1 MNFSFEALS
10 AGERYKLLSGL
21 VTPRPIALVTTR
33 NAEGGDNAAPYSFF
47 NAFSEEPPLVVLG
60 LQARGGGMLK
70 DTTEN
75 IRRTGEF
82 VVNLVDEAI
91 AEAMNVCSV
100 DFPPGISEIEAA
112 GLSTVA
118 CEAVG
123 PGRIAEAPVSFE
135 CRRVVTLELGP
146 MRSLVIGEVVWLHV
160 RDGLVDPES
169 LRVNAERYAPVGRL
183 FGNLYTRTRDHFEL
197 VRPSYP
203 EWLAQ
208 QEAEA

>member
-1 MNFSFEALS
+1 MKLAFEGLTTT
-10 AGERYKLLSGL
+10 ERYKLLSGL

-33 NAEGGDNAAPYSFF
+33 NAEGGDNAAPFSFF

-60 LQARGGGMLK
+60 LQEREGGSLK

-75 IRRTGEF
+75 IRRSGEF
-82 VVNLVDEAI
+82 VVNMVDEAI
-91 AEAMNVCSV
+91 AEAMNVCAV

-118 CEAVG
+118 CEAVA

-135 CRRVVTLELGP
+135 CRRVVSLELGP
-146 MRSLVIGEVVWLHV
+146 LRSVVVGEVVWLHA
-160 RDGLVDPES
+160 RDGIVDPDT
-169 LRVNAERYAPVGRL
+169 LRVNTERYAPVGRL
-183 FGNLYTRTRDHFEL
+183 FANLYTRTHDHFEL
-197 VRPSYP
+197 VRPTYP

-208 QEAEA
+208 REGGT